1 MPIIR
6 VFGMTVVATCL
17 LMTAAGAATGGI
29 AASGTKI
36 GIDDH
41 YPNSIEVAR
50 AVGVRYLRDG
60 MAVEG
65 GNRAQIARIQAE
77 AAAGFRLNI
86 QFTNTRGIEDK
97 GAKPGPVTDDKVF
110 KDALAAELD
119 ATHPELITIQNE
131 EDGLQFWNG
140 TPEQYLH
147 ELGDAVEV
155 AHAKGYRIS
164 NGGLTWTGVKLA
176 YWHHLWLGGQH
187 QAADRFAREALG
199 PEKPGQQIVGDL
211 PDSADPSR
219 PILGQN
225 ALLRAKLA
233 RVEFLITAYPKT
245 GIDYLNFHW
254 FQTGAENLREVAT
267 WLGQTTGLPVI
278 CNAMG
283 QFDDSPERV
292 TSLLSTAV
300 ALHMPYVFWFAQQ
313 GHGGGAAVG
322 LTDETG
328 ALRPGGI
335 AFKAFVA
342 AHR

>member
-1 MPIIR
+1 MPKILL
-6 VFGMTVVATCL
+6 FSMTGATLCML
-17 LMTAAGAATGGI
+17 LMVGGSAAGEF
-29 AASGTKI
+29 ASGGTKI

-41 YPNSIEVAR
+41 YPDSIAVGR
-50 AVGVRYLRDG
+50 AVGVGYLREG
-60 MAVEG
+60 VAIEG

-77 AAAGFRLNI
+77 EAAGFRLNI
-86 QFTNTRGIEDK
+86 QFTNTRGNEEK
-97 GAKPGPVTDDKVF
+97 GVKPGPVIDDKAF
-110 KDALAAELD
+110 EGALAAELD

-131 EDGLQFWNG
+131 EDGLQFWSG

-147 ELGDAVEV
+147 ELGDAVVV

-176 YWHHLWLGGQH
+176 YWRHLWLSGQH

-199 PEKPGQQIVGDL
+199 PEKPGQEIIGDL

-233 RVEFLITAYPKT
+233 RVEFLLAAYPRT

-254 FQTGAENLREVAT
+254 FQTGAKNLREVAT
-267 WLGQTTGLPVI
+267 WLGETTGLPVI

-283 QFDDSPERV
+283 QFDDNPERV

-322 LTDETG
+322 LTDESG